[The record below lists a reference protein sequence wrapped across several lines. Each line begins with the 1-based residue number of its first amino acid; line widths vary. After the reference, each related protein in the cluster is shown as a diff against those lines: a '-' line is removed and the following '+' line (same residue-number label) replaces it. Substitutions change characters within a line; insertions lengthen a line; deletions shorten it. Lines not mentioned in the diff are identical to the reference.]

1 MADKIKLLVVD
12 DEIKFL
18 NSVARRLELRGF
30 DVTRAASG
38 QEAIDYANERR
49 FDLAILDLRMP
60 GVDGKQV
67 LKILKEQHDFIE
79 VIIMTGHGSAD
90 AAMECMKM
98 GAFTYLPKPY
108 ELEKILVVLR
118 QAYAARL
125 EKKYKAIPALMKKLK
140 DIEVEPDS
148 LKAMLAMQALCE

>member
-18 NSVARRLELRGF
+18 NSAARRLELRGF
-30 DVTRAASG
+30 DVTRAAGG

-67 LKILKEQHDFIE
+67 LKVLKERDDLIE

-108 ELEKILVVLR
+108 ELESILVVLR

-125 EKKYKAIPALMKKLK
+125 EKKYQANSILMNKLK
-140 DIEVEPDS
+140 DLESEPDS
-148 LKAMLAMQALCE
+148 VKAMLAMRALSE